1 MIFQNIMPTDSGN
14 HVFEN
19 PAGVLCSIRLLATNT
34 KKIALFFTVKS
45 NSKKLQCSTISFSF
59 LPLDICQ
66 MLRQKHNYYVDEWL
80 VRL

>member
-1 MIFQNIMPTDSGN
+1 VGTHWIPTRYHGGENDMIFQNIMP
-14 HVFEN
+14 
-19 PAGVLCSIRLLATNT
+19 IRLLATNT